1 MFLTPLLS
9 CNRHVTAK
17 FYLFTQEVRFLP
29 LLALSRPGWQRL
41 KSGVGTNFPA
51 DLRQYFQRSGRFVS
65 GPRHPAA
72 AESGRERINGN
83 S

>member
-1 MFLTPLLS
+1 MSLIMPLLS

-29 LLALSRPGWQRL
+29 RLAESRSGWQRL

-65 GPRHPAA
+65 GSSRVDV
-72 AESGRERINGN
+72 RE
-83 S
+83 